1 MRLCLFSLVFVIA
14 ASQPVRAE
22 IMVASSLEWLADHCI
37 DSGVYR
43 ATSVTKEKDLT
54 ACYKVAFT
62 IQETLRGN
70 PAKSAEARFQRFPA
84 PVPENSPIVEVD
96 DEFLICFQHHENGD
110 RSIIQLINLS
120 KPQAVGAE
128 YIAVTSD
135 LKILKDKRKIL
146 SVFRD
151 RLKKQA
157 KVDPV
162 KVGYDS
168 RNNWF
173 ELKADTEVYRAVW
186 AGSSCYLRIPS
197 DLLPAKKR

>member
-1 MRLCLFSLVFVIA
+1 MRLCLLSIVVVIA
-14 ASQPVRAE
+14 ASQPAQAE

-54 ACYKVAFT
+54 ACYKVAFA

-70 PAKSAEARFQRFPA
+70 PAKSAEERYQRFPP
-84 PVPENSPIVEVD
+84 PVPEDSPIVEVG

-110 RSIIQLINLS
+110 RSIVQLINLS
-120 KPQAVGAE
+120 KPQAVGVP

-146 SVFRD
+146 SLFRD

-162 KVGYDS
+162 KIGDYSKDN
-168 RNNWF
+168 RF
-173 ELKADTEVYRAVW
+173 ELQDDTELYKAVW